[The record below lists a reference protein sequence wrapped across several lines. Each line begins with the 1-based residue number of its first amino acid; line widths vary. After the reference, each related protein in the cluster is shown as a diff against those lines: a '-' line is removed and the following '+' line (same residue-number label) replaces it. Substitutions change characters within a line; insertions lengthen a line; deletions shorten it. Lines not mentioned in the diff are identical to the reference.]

1 MDTQYVV
8 VGIAAG
14 GPGMDEPGE
23 SYPTR
28 AYGPCSREAAMAYR
42 DSHAWLSARI
52 YPLAAISVAVSG

>member
-1 MDTQYVV
+1 
-8 VGIAAG
+8 
-14 GPGMDEPGE
+14 MDEPGE